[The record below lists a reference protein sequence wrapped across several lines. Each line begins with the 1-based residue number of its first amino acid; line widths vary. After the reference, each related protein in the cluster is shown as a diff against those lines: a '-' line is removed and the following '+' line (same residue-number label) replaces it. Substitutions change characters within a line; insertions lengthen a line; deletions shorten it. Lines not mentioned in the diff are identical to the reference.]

1 MNINLLTN
9 EFTQITPTR
18 SLNLLYI
25 ILDTIFLLF
34 LIGLLVYKKRYLTT
48 LFGLFGGILYTL
60 VDFVG
65 FYLLAHSRSIYIDN
79 NLVGAGMTFLV
90 LLWMSMSYGFTN
102 FVFIW
107 LCLSKDKYLKE
118 WLVLIVGWWL
128 IAPSISK
135 LGGEANI
142 ITTRTTN
149 EYHAY
154 MGIVLVLSYM
164 ILIVAM
170 LIKKEK
176 FVNILILNL
185 IGISVQF
192 GWEFA
197 LLINGIRPLN
207 EMSIMTLIINS
218 LMETNLGM
226 PLILLIFYLTKKKVN
241 EDLSIVKDDVMPSL
255 GIIKL
260 KNS

>member
-1 MNINLLTN
+1 MNINLLAN
-9 EFTQITPTR
+9 EISQITPTR

-25 ILDTIFLLF
+25 ILDTIFLIVLLSL
-34 LIGLLVYKKRYLTT
+34 LIYKKRFLTS
-48 LFGLFGGILYTL
+48 LFGLFGGVIYTL

-65 FYLLAHSRSIYIDN
+65 FYLLAHSRSIYIN
-79 NLVGAGMTFLV
+79 NELANAWMTFLV
-90 LLWMSMSYGFTN
+90 LFWMSMSYGFTN

-118 WLVLIVGWWL
+118 WLILIIGWWL

-135 LGGEANI
+135 LGGDPNI
-142 ITTRTTN
+142 VTTRTTN

-154 MGIVLVLSYM
+154 MGIVLVISYLVLI
-164 ILIVAM
+164 ILM
-170 LIKKEK
+170 LIKKK
-176 FVNILILNL
+176 IFVNILILNL

-207 EMSIMTLIINS
+207 EMSIVTLIINS

-226 PLILLIFYLTKKKVN
+226 PLILLIFYYTKKFVN
-241 EDLSIVKDDVMPSL
+241 EDLSKPKEVDL
-255 GIIKL
+255 RQFGILKL
-260 KNS
+260 EK